1 MHSEFRRAL
10 LLTLLFFV
18 SIPFAAE
25 PATYRAYLTNKA
37 INGQPDHSRI
47 TEFSCS
53 DRIYLVVESTD
64 LPEGMHELV
73 VKWINPDHEQQEL
86 TRYKFKGIPF
96 SRNWAW
102 LQLNGP
108 TGAVLGQVFDPSFG
122 MENFIGTWQAEV
134 SMDNETVQNL
144 EFLVIC

>member
-1 MHSEFRRAL
+1 ML
-10 LLTLLFFV
+10 LGGFTTY
-18 SIPFAAE
+18 AAE
-25 PATYRAYLTNKA
+25 PATYRTYLTNKT
-37 INGQPDHSRI
+37 INSQPDHLPV

-53 DRIYLVVESTD
+53 DRIYLVVESTG
-64 LPEGMHELV
+64 LSKEMHVLV

-144 EFLVIC
+144 EFFVIC